1 MKLHFVYRRLQ
12 PVNYDRYV
20 LLYWKKQLEEGLS
33 VAEEREFEGLERMNM
48 EIIEEVY
55 RRLREDGEVQALV
68 ERIKGHE
75 WVRVIEG
82 MIIFR

>member
-1 MKLHFVYRRLQ
+1 MKLHFVSRRLQ

-55 RRLREDGEVQALV
+55 QRLREDGEVQALV

-75 WVRVIEG
+75 WVRVVEG
-82 MIIFR
+82 GGINL